1 MTRKRDSVFKKNDFK
16 NMKMNMNIRKAFGGV
31 CIPILALGVFFASCT
46 KELSSEVVP
55 GGGGKG
61 GESEV
66 TLKLQVPGTAAG
78 AKTRAV
84 TPKEEN
90 EIDDLYVL
98 AFKVDK
104 DDGQE
109 TFDYCVA
116 AKKQSTGS
124 PGGSEHMDRK
134 PEGEGLPADIR
145 DDSQRPGDNQEGER
159 TDQCPCKKQR
169 GARQDGNACETD
181 RDTER
186 G

>member
-1 MTRKRDSVFKKNDFK
+1 
-16 NMKMNMNIRKAFGGV
+16 MKMNMNIRKAFGGV

-116 AKKQSTGS
+116 AKKQSTQGS
-124 PGGSEHMDRK
+124 QGDLSTWTASLKVKDYQQTFVMIANAQGTTRK
-134 PEGEGLPADIR
+134 VNEQISAL
-145 DDSQRPGDNQEGER
+145 
-159 TDQCPCKKQR
+159 
-169 GARQDGNACETD
+169 ARNSVGQGKMEMLAKLT
-181 RDTER
+181 
-186 G
+186 